1 MERLVDI
8 RTKKEIPLY
17 DCSDNYALLDGQPNA
32 IGQIGNY
39 EFKVWLA
46 ADYKNPE
53 DGFKI
58 LEEDIDAVSDEK
70 DSVH

>member
-8 RTKKEIPLY
+8 KTRREVPLY
-17 DCSDNYALLDGQPNA
+17 DCPDNFALLNGQPNA

-39 EFKVWLA
+39 QFEVQLA
-46 ADYKNPE
+46 ADYKNSE

-58 LEEDIDAVSDEK
+58 LEEDIDVVSDEK